1 MGCVVWL
8 QAEAETV
15 FRRMRRKKNRLFLP
29 KQASVETVQQ
39 MMAEREPLY
48 AETADFAV
56 NVDKWA
62 LEQVAAKLDE
72 GELLGL
78 IKLYQ
83 GKADRLLKP
92 RVQLSYGGE
101 DVPREI
107 ADGAFLI

>member
-1 MGCVVWL
+1 MVRTAKI
-8 QAEAETV
+8 AEPEAD
-15 FRRMRRKKNRLFLP
+15 RRL
-29 KQASVETVQQ
+29 
-39 MMAEREPLY
+39 
-48 AETADFAV
+48 
-56 NVDKWA
+56 